1 MAESPDSPA
10 AHTDLVAIAR
20 ALYPHERLAD
30 APYER
35 TATAILD
42 RAATEPVL
50 WRIIREGVHE
60 LEAALGTAPRAAL
73 EVDVRR
79 HLAERTDTDFFRSVR
94 SLVAWYLYDDHE
106 VWEFVGYPG
115 ASFEHGG
122 YLQRG
127 FNDLTWLP
135 EPRVVENEEPLI
147 EIGPLR

>member
-1 MAESPDSPA
+1 MADPTQSPA
-10 AHTDLVAIAR
+10 RHADLVAIAR
-20 ALYPHERLAD
+20 ALYPHQALAD

-35 TATAILD
+35 TASAILD
-42 RAATEPVL
+42 RASHEAPL
-50 WRIIREGVHE
+50 WRTLREGVIE
-60 LEAALGTAPRAAL
+60 LTLDLGTSPTASPESAIRQ
-73 EVDVRR
+73 
-79 HLAERTDTDFFRSVR
+79 HLAEHIDTDFFRAVR

-122 YLQRG
+122 YLERG

-135 EPRVVENEEPLI
+135 EPRVAENPDTMI